1 MKKILILG
9 KGRMG
14 KAIDYY
20 LKKQSL
26 NIKVDFFNNEKDVK
40 NSDLLISAL
49 LGDVGELGLKLA
61 LKFKKDLIDI
71 SDLDYSFYL
80 KNKKKIKDKRILVI
94 PFAGFSPG
102 LVNFICGREVKE
114 NKVKEIEILTGS
126 LSKQKYSFPF
136 LWCFDDLIE
145 GHQLK
150 ATLIKNGKK
159 IKVPPFSNYRKEK
172 IEKIKAESYLA
183 EGLCSLIDTLK
194 VKNMSY
200 RVVRNFGFSYF
211 FKYLEGYGFLNDQN
225 IDFTKKILESRKQ
238 DNLTLG
244 EIRIETAKKQILWK
258 MKAFSKK
265 NEKLNSM
272 QKITAIFPVVLAKEL
287 LKGNIS
293 QKGLIFPEQLG
304 EDNPLFKE
312 IFKELKKEIFIKH
325 FINTQKIH
333 S

>member
-9 KGRMG
+9 KGRIG

-20 LKKQSL
+20 LNKQGL
-26 NIKVDFFNNEKDVK
+26 KIKVNFFNNEKDVK

-49 LGDVGELGLKLA
+49 PGDVGELGLKLA

-71 SDLDYSFYL
+71 SDLEHSFYL
-80 KNKKKIKDKRILVI
+80 KNKRKIKEKGILVI

-114 NKVKEIEILTGS
+114 NKVNEIEILTGS
-126 LSKQKYSFPF
+126 LSKQKSSFPF

-159 IKVPPFSNYRKEK
+159 VKVSPFSDYRKEK
-172 IEKIKAESYLA
+172 IEKIDAESYLA

-194 VKNMSY
+194 IKNMSY
-200 RVVRNFGFSYF
+200 RIIRNFGFSHF
-211 FKYLEGYGFLNDQN
+211 FKYLESYGFFNDQN

-244 EIRIETAKKQILWK
+244 EIRIKSAKKQILWK
-258 MKAFSKK
+258 MKTFSKK

-272 QKITAIFPVVLAKEL
+272 QKITAIFPVALAGEL
-287 LKGNIS
+287 LKGSIY

-304 EDNPLFKE
+304 EDKSLFKE
-312 IFKELKKEIFIKH
+312 IFKELKKEISI
-325 FINTQKIH
+325 T
-333 S
+333 SS

>member
-9 KGRMG
+9 KGRIG

-26 NIKVDFFNNEKDVK
+26 NIKVDFFNNEKDAK
-40 NSDLLISAL
+40 KSDLLISAL
-49 LGDVGELGLKLA
+49 PGDVGELGLKLA

-71 SDLDYSFYL
+71 SDLEHSFYL
-80 KNKKKIKDKRILVI
+80 KNKKKIKEKGILVI

-102 LVNFICGREVKE
+102 LINFICGREVKE
-114 NKVKEIEILTGS
+114 NKVNEIEILTGS
-126 LSKQKYSFPF
+126 LSKQKSSFPF

-145 GHQLK
+145 GHQLEV
-150 ATLIKNGKK
+150 TLIKNGKK
-159 IKVPPFSNYRKEK
+159 IKASSFSDYRKEK
-172 IEKIKAESYLA
+172 IEKIDAENYLA

-200 RVVRNFGFSYF
+200 RVVRNFGFSSF
-211 FKYLEGYGFLNDQN
+211 FKYLESFGFFNDQN
-225 IDFTKKILESRKQ
+225 IDFTKKILESKKQ

-244 EIRIETAKKQILWK
+244 EIRIKTAKKQILWK

-272 QKITAIFPVVLAKEL
+272 QKITAIFPVALAREL

-304 EDNPLFKE
+304 ENEKLFQIVSKRAAKE
-312 IFKELKKEIFIKH
+312 ISAKRI
-325 FINTQKIH
+325 
-333 S
+333 

>member
-1 MKKILILG
+1 MKVVIFG
-9 KGRMG
+9 KGRIG
-14 KAIDYY
+14 KAVKYY
-20 LKKQSL
+20 LKKL
-26 NIKVDFFNNEKDVK
+26 NLDVK
-40 NSDLLISAL
+40 VGFLNKDAAAKDCDLIISTL
-49 LGDVGELGLKLA
+49 PGDIGELGLKLA

-80 KNKKKIKDKRILVI
+80 KNKRKIKEKGILVI

-126 LSKQKYSFPF
+126 LSNQKYSFPF

-159 IKVPPFSNYRKEK
+159 IKVSPFSDYREERIEK
-172 IEKIKAESYLA
+172 IEAESYLA

-211 FKYLEGYGFLNDQN
+211 FKYLEGYGFFNDQN

-244 EIRIETAKKQILWK
+244 EIRIKTAKKQIFWK
-258 MKAFSKK
+258 MKMFSKK

-272 QKITAIFPVVLAKEL
+272 QKITAIFPAVLAREL
-287 LKGNIS
+287 FKGSIS
-293 QKGLIFPEQLG
+293 QKGLTFPEQLG
-304 EDNPLFKE
+304 GDKPLFKK
-312 IFKELKKEIFIKH
+312 IFKEFKKEISI
-325 FINTQKIH
+325 TC
-333 S
+333 

>member
-1 MKKILILG
+1 MKIVIFG
-9 KGRMG
+9 KGRIG
-14 KAIDYY
+14 KAVKYY
-20 LKKQSL
+20 LKKLNL
-26 NIKVDFFNNEKDVK
+26 NIKVGFLNKDDDVK
-40 NSDLLISAL
+40 NCDLIISTL
-49 LGDVGELGLKLA
+49 PGDMGELGLKLA

-71 SDLDYSFYL
+71 SDLEHSFYL
-80 KNKKKIKDKRILVI
+80 KNKKKIKEKGILVI

-114 NKVKEIEILTGS
+114 NKVKEVEILTGS

-159 IKVPPFSNYRKEK
+159 IKVSSFSDYRKEK
-172 IEKIKAESYLA
+172 IEKIDAESYLA
-183 EGLCSLIDTLK
+183 EGLCSLVDTLK

-200 RVVRNFGFSYF
+200 RVVRNFGFSDF
-211 FKYLEGYGFLNDQN
+211 FKYLEGYGFLNEKN

-244 EIRIETAKKQILWK
+244 EIRIKTAKKQILWK
-258 MKAFSKK
+258 MKTFSKK

-272 QKITAIFPVVLAKEL
+272 QKITAIFPVALAREL
-287 LKGNIS
+287 FKGNIS
-293 QKGLIFPEQLG
+293 KKGLIFPEQLG
-304 EDNPLFKE
+304 GDKSLFKE
-312 IFKELKKEIFIKH
+312 ILKELKKK
-325 FINTQKIH
+325 
-333 S
+333 SL